1 MRISDWSS
9 DVCSSDLALIDLVGR
24 ERARLLWDL
33 GEEAKGLV
41 KQRIRDHAID
51 CDLQP
56 GVIHAGFKPAH
67 AKSLQ
72 EEARF
77 LDEDY
82 GYRHIRALSR
92 AELRE
97 LVAGDI
103 YHGGSY
109 DSDAGHLHPLNYALG
124 LARAARPPG
133 ATIHAQSPALEIV
146 RTNGKPRLRTHT
158 GSVRADPILR
168 AYNGT
173 RRTPTPRRTTATL
186 PQTNLNVAPP
196 PLGRI

>member
-24 ERARLLWDL
+24 ERARMLWDL

-72 EEARF
+72 EEQPF

-82 GYRHIRALSR
+82 AYLHIPALSR
-92 AELRE
+92 AALRE
-97 LVAGDI
+97 LVPVLQERRVGKWWVNQ
-103 YHGGSY
+103 
-109 DSDAGHLHPLNYALG
+109 LETG
-124 LARAARPPG
+124 L
-133 ATIHAQSPALEIV
+133 
-146 RTNGKPRLRTHT
+146 
-158 GSVRADPILR
+158 
-168 AYNGT
+168 
-173 RRTPTPRRTTATL
+173 
-186 PQTNLNVAPP
+186 
-196 PLGRI
+196 

>member
-92 AELRE
+92 AELPA
-97 LVAGDI
+97 LVAMA
-103 YHGGSY
+103 HSPGGSPPTN
-109 DSDAGHLHPLNYALG
+109 AAPL
-124 LARAARPPG
+124 PP
-133 ATIHAQSPALEIV
+133 
-146 RTNGKPRLRTHT
+146 
-158 GSVRADPILR
+158 
-168 AYNGT
+168 
-173 RRTPTPRRTTATL
+173 
-186 PQTNLNVAPP
+186 
-196 PLGRI
+196 

>member
-72 EEARF
+72 EVARF
-77 LDEDY
+77 LDEARSEERRV
-82 GYRHIRALSR
+82 GKGCVSACRSR
-92 AELRE
+92 W
-97 LVAGDI
+97 
-103 YHGGSY
+103 
-109 DSDAGHLHPLNYALG
+109 
-124 LARAARPPG
+124 
-133 ATIHAQSPALEIV
+133 SPEHENKN
-146 RTNGKPRLRTHT
+146 TTHT
-158 GSVRADPILR
+158 TWD
-168 AYNGT
+168 ND
-173 RRTPTPRRTTATL
+173 
-186 PQTNLNVAPP
+186 QTQINLKNTEN
-196 PLGRI
+196 